1 MINPKRPLRG
11 SSQSLRNN
19 GTPTVQTSTNQSS
32 LFKAQQGLSP
42 GLPNRRK
49 LGALNTTKGSQ
60 SFKRTVGQSLNS
72 TPLISAKNTAQM
84 RASTG
89 MFDSKMRMTTP
100 ASGNKSAVKANNVQN
115 MRKTGFKMPVAPDE
129 ADNQFNI
136 EENFEDI
143 FEQIQL

>member
-1 MINPKRPLRG
+1 
-11 SSQSLRNN
+11 
-19 GTPTVQTSTNQSS
+19 
-32 LFKAQQGLSP
+32 
-42 GLPNRRK
+42 
-49 LGALNTTKGSQ
+49 
-60 SFKRTVGQSLNS
+60 
-72 TPLISAKNTAQM
+72 M

-100 ASGNKSAVKANNVQN
+100 ASGNKSAVKTNNVQN

-143 FEQIQL
+143 FE